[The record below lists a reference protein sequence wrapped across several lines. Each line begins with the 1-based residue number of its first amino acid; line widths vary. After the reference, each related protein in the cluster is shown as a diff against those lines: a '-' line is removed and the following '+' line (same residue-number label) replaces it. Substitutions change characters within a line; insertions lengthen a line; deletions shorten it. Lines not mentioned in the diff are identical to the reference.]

1 MNENTHAHSSLR
13 GSAINY
19 HNNNH
24 NDDGVALTGIIS
36 GGLSGTGGL
45 SHLDDDL
52 DRIDGEEL
60 LMRDLAAS
68 AGALLS
74 SSSSSASPA
83 ASSAQALGQGTAAGQ
98 GLADTGENP
107 KSSRTSA
114 TRVSISKTAQKR
126 AQVCLFVNLTLNYAI
141 PSQP

>member
-1 MNENTHAHSSLR
+1 MNENNHAHSSLR
-13 GSAINY
+13 GNAINY
-19 HNNNH
+19 LNSNH

-45 SHLDDDL
+45 SNLDDDL

-74 SSSSSASPA
+74 SSSAATSAS
-83 ASSAQALGQGTAAGQ
+83 SNAQALGQANAAGQ

-126 AQVCLFVNLTLNYAI
+126 AQVCSFPTLTLL
-141 PSQP
+141 